1 MTKEKHYCDNINCNH
16 NNTKGLCCL
25 FNSDNCKYRQ
35 LQKENAELTDQL
47 TEAKKILKKYLS
59 IGVGGKITQNY
70 LDVTK
75 EAEQFL
81 SEVEK

>member
-47 TEAKKILKKYLS
+47 TEAKEIIREILAEDDYS
-59 IGVGGKITQNY
+59 QSMY
-70 LDVTK
+70 K
-75 EAEQFL
+75 ELRQKAEAFL
-81 SEVEK
+81 KE